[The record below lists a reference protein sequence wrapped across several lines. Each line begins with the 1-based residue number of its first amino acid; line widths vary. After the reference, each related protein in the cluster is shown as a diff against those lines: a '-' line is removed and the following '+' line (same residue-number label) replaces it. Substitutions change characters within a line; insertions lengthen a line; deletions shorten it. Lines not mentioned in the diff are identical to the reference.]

1 MLVDRDIIAT
11 NQRVVAR
18 EAGNNECWLLYDE
31 RCFSRNSILFY
42 SVLLPRR
49 LKKVCNRKQ
58 RIFKEVNGVLDN
70 RLVNISSFWTDTFLI
85 VIFFSK
91 IMLQISFS

>member
-1 MLVDRDIIAT
+1 MDL
-11 NQRVVAR
+11 
-18 EAGNNECWLLYDE
+18 
-31 RCFSRNSILFY
+31 
-42 SVLLPRR
+42 
-49 LKKVCNRKQ
+49 
-58 RIFKEVNGVLDN
+58 KEVNGVIDN